1 MVFKKPFA
9 FIIRHF
15 KAFHLVMFVTSVYIM
30 FNASQIRSLV
40 SSLLNANAMMYG
52 GAKNY
57 TSSPVVAISLIGLI
71 AVGFVYWLFKSRKKD
86 LRYYTFVIG
95 YYVLS
100 IVGFIYLFSKLKTL
114 STEELDIDSLNLL
127 RDTSLLLMLSSIP
140 VVVISFLRGLGF
152 NIKQFNFSK
161 DVEELSIT
169 DKDSE
174 EFEILIGQNNYKYM
188 RRLRKMTREMK
199 YLVLENIFYITVV
212 LGILLAFGAISIATV
227 IYKNNHQVQE
237 SHITVVNDVTYVVNG
252 TYITS
257 RSMRGEELKP
267 GYKFVI
273 VNVSMQN
280 QNANVTKKYNQD
292 IITLQTGRLIYSPIS
307 YFQNEFLEIGKYLK
321 KDEII
326 PTNSFLTGNI
336 VFEIPASMN
345 VTKFSLR
352 IMKGIV
358 LEENDFFVDYVR
370 FAANGVN
377 LDTEKQKINLNL
389 NQRINTTII
398 DSGLFNIVVKD
409 YKLQDSF
416 EDKYVV
422 CTNELNCNAISTIV
436 RPTELGNNTML
447 ILYYEGALSSEATY
461 YEELDTI
468 EKFTDAFTHVEY
480 TIGQKKY
487 SVKSKVLINDINGKL
502 FIEVD
507 RSIVKASDIKL
518 VFDFR
523 NETYVINVK

>member
-15 KAFHLVMFVTSVYIM
+15 KAFHLVMLVTSVYIM
-30 FNASQIRSLV
+30 FNASQIRSLIV
-40 SSLLNANAMMYG
+40 SLVSANALMYG

-57 TSSPVVAISLIGLI
+57 ASSPVIAIALIGLI

-86 LRYYTFVIG
+86 LKYYTYVII
-95 YYVLS
+95 YYLFS

-114 STEELDIDSLNLL
+114 ATQELNIDSLNLI
-127 RDTSLLLMLSSIP
+127 RDTSLLIMIASLP

-188 RRLRKMTREMK
+188 RKIRKITREIK
-199 YLVLENIFYITVV
+199 YLILENLFYITVV
-212 LGILLAFGAISIATV
+212 AGVLLAFGAISLATV

-237 SHITVVNDVTYVVNG
+237 SHVTVVNGVSYVVNG

-267 GYKFVI
+267 GYKYVI

-280 QNANVTKKYNQD
+280 QNENVTKKYNQD
-292 IITLQTGRLIYSPIS
+292 IISLQTGRLIYNPIS

-345 VTKFSLR
+345 VTRFSLR

-358 LEENDFFVDYVR
+358 IEDNDFFVDYVR

-377 LDTEKQKINLNL
+377 LDREKQTINLNL

-422 CTNELNCNAISTIV
+422 CSNELNCNATSTIV
-436 RPTELGNNTML
+436 RPTALGNNTML

-461 YEELDTI
+461 YEELDTM
-468 EKFTDAFTHVEY
+468 EKFTDVFTHVEY
-480 TIGQKKY
+480 TIGQKNY
-487 SVKSKVLINDINGKL
+487 SIQSKVLKNDINGKL

-507 RSIVKASDIKL
+507 RAIVKASDIKV